1 MDAQVPRPTGEFGG
15 QQYSDAFVF
24 RGLVVGKVLS
34 LEVGVDRHLGAA
46 ASAYRRDEIDGCD
59 ATPLPDQ
66 LQRLVRNLYLRQV
79 CDLIA
84 ITNLRCDRL

>member
-1 MDAQVPRPTGEFGG
+1 MDAQVSGPTGEFGG
-15 QQYSDAFVF
+15 QQYSDACEF
-24 RGLVVGKVLS
+24 RGLVAGKVLS

-66 LQRLVRNLYLRQV
+66 LQRLVRNLYLRQLY
-79 CDLIA
+79 DLIA
-84 ITNLRCDRL
+84 VSGL